1 MYVKVL
7 HQDGT
12 VEEETLG
19 LYTDSPLSN
28 CNEDTSYDIIYQF
41 ISSNL
46 SDSPIYA
53 KEDILEKNKVYI
65 ENYVSNYTEKWFSR
79 LCEDE
84 LDSSDILMTKETFI
98 FFALNFEHVND
109 AWDNFCDAFNNLS
122 EYVYKNDSCSAE
134 DVYDEYYDYLQA
146 YDPFEGDMDEWANRI
161 DEMTDAVN
169 KEVKELRESSQHNE
183 RR

>member
-28 CNEDTSYDIIYQF
+28 CNEDTSYNIIYQF
-41 ISSNL
+41 ISSDL

-65 ENYVSNYTEKWFSR
+65 ENYVGNYTDKWFNK
-79 LCEDE
+79 LCDDE
-84 LDSSDILMTKETFI
+84 LDPSDILMTKEMFL
-98 FFALNFEHVND
+98 FFALNFEHINN
-109 AWDNFCDAFNNLS
+109 AWDNFCDAFGTLRDYMYDN
-122 EYVYKNDSCSAE
+122 NDSYSE
-134 DVYDEYYDYLQA
+134 DNADDTYQDYLDT
-146 YDPFEGDMDEWANRI
+146 YSPFEGDMDEWANRI

-169 KEVKELRESSQHNE
+169 KEVKELESS
-183 RR
+183 

>member
-19 LYTDSPLSN
+19 LYTDGPLSHR
-28 CNEDTSYDIIYQF
+28 NEDTSYNIVYQF
-41 ISSNL
+41 ISSDL

-65 ENYVSNYTEKWFSR
+65 ENYVGNYTDKWFNK
-79 LCEDE
+79 LCDDE
-84 LDSSDILMTKETFI
+84 LDPSDILMTKEMFL
-98 FFALNFEHVND
+98 FFALNFEHVNN
-109 AWDNFCDAFNNLS
+109 AWDNFCDAFGTLCD
-122 EYVYKNDSCSAE
+122 YMYDNDDLYA
-134 DVYDEYYDYLQA
+134 DADADDTYQDYLDT
-146 YDPFEGDMDEWANRI
+146 YSPFEGDIDEWANRI

-169 KEVKELRESSQHNE
+169 KEVKELGESS
-183 RR
+183 